1 MNLCELRNVALERK
15 ARDYTYRLRIESLAI
30 RAGEKIAL
38 IGPSGCGKSTA
49 LDLLAMILPPSAAE
63 TFLFNAPA
71 IRRKMWRNSGGA
83 GAGTYGPPAAAAY
96 RLRAANRR
104 TPALPERA
112 GQHDNAGRAKGM
124 DAKAV
129 DAGLKEL
136 AGRLGIGHLLSAL
149 PDKLSIGERAA
160 VAIARALLPK
170 PGARA
175 RRRAHRRAGPRDRE
189 ERHAPVY
196 GTGRRM
202 RAGRRV
208 ARPPGWSR
216 KTASAA
222 CAWMWTAGTAP
233 STPRCGG
240 EHAFFPSSAAWP

>member
-49 LDLLAMILPPSAAE
+49 LDLLAMILPPSGAE
-63 TFLFNAPA
+63 TFLFNAPGDTPEDVA
-71 IRRKMWRNSGGA
+71 ELWRRGGRERMA
-83 GAGTYGPPAAAAY
+83 
-96 RLRAANRR
+96 RLRLRHIGYVLQTGGLLPFLSARDNMT
-104 TPALPERA
+104 TP
-112 GQHDNAGRAKGM
+112 GRAKGM

-149 PDKLSIGERAA
+149 PDKLSIGERQR

-170 PGARA
+170 PELVLADEPTAALDPVTAKNVMRLFTELSGECALVVVSHD
-175 RRRAHRRAGPRDRE
+175 HRLVE
-189 ERHAPVY
+189 EN
-196 GTGRRM
+196 GF
-202 RAGRRV
+202 
-208 ARPPGWSR
+208 
-216 KTASAA
+216 
-222 CAWMWTAGTAP
+222 
-233 STPRCGG
+233 RCLRLDVDGG
-240 EHAFFPSSAAWP
+240 DGSINTTLRG